1 MPARRIL
8 SLWFPRLAAERVL
21 RTEGPALPV
30 PLAVVEDRNGAQV
43 LASLTAE
50 AQAAGLSP
58 GMGLRDATA
67 ICPALLTR
75 PAHPQ
80 AEAAFLRALRR
91 WAGKFSPWVAEEP
104 PDGLVIDITGCAH
117 LFGGEAALLAEA
129 EADCTR
135 LGLTMRAGLA
145 DTPGAAWA
153 LARHAGSTPAP
164 PRTGDAIVAD
174 ARATRSRAAR
184 RRGSGPPPPE
194 GPATTPLPQGVVATP
209 GHLRQALGGLPVAAL
224 RLPPDTVADLA
235 RLGLRRIDDLAALPR
250 AALSRRFGLHV
261 RRRLDQALGLDPEPI
276 SPARDDLHFA
286 ARLTLPDPI
295 GLLDDVQAGVDRI
308 LPVLCA
314 RLAGQGRG
322 ARRLRIEAFRCDGR
336 VERFEVGFARPAA
349 TPPMMRD
356 LIALKLPALDAG
368 PGIDRLRIEATQTEP
383 LHQGRH
389 PGPRLD
395 GGVAAGPR
403 TAALALEDLI
413 GRLGARL
420 GMEAVT
426 RLHPADTH
434 IPEKSAQ
441 VLTAAWSA
449 PAHPPWPAPRAPR
462 PLVIF
467 RPEPVD
473 APASP
478 ALPDRFRW
486 RRRDLAVAQA
496 TGPER
501 LAPEWWLDDPAWRS
515 GARDYW
521 RVQTAQGIRLW
532 LFYAHGAEIS
542 GGWFCQGAFA

>member
-1 MPARRIL
+1 MPQARIL
-8 SLWFPRLAAERVL
+8 SLWFPRLAAERAL
-21 RTEGPALPV
+21 RGAGHALPV
-30 PLAVVEDRNGAQV
+30 ALAVVADVNGAQV
-43 LASLTAE
+43 LASVTAE

-58 GMGLRDATA
+58 GMGLRDASA
-67 ICPALLTR
+67 ICPALVTR
-75 PAHPQ
+75 PADPQ

-91 WAGKFSPWVAEEP
+91 WAGKFSPRVAEEP
-104 PDGLVIDITGCAH
+104 PDGLMIDITGCAH
-117 LFGGEAALLAEA
+117 LFGGEPALLAEA
-129 EADCTR
+129 EADCAR
-135 LGLTMRAGLA
+135 LGLTLRAGLA

-153 LARHAGSTPAP
+153 LARHAGRGPVAARS
-164 PRTGDAIVAD
+164 GDAIVSD

-184 RRGSGPPPPE
+184 RRPAPPE
-194 GPATTPLPQGVVATP
+194 APGPAATPLPQGVVAAP
-209 GHLRQALGGLPVAAL
+209 GHLRQALAGLPVAAL

-235 RLGLRRIDDLAALPR
+235 RLGLRRIDDLTALPR
-250 AALSRRFGLHV
+250 AALSRRFGTHV
-261 RRRLDQALGLDPEPI
+261 LRRLDQALGIDPEPI

-295 GLLDDVQAGVDRI
+295 GLLADVQAGVDRI

-314 RLAGQGRG
+314 RLAAQGRG
-322 ARRLRIEAFRCDGR
+322 ARRLRLEAFRCDGR
-336 VERFEVGFARPAA
+336 VERADVGFARPAA
-349 TPPMMRD
+349 DPAAMRD

-368 PGIDRLRIEATQTEP
+368 PGIDRLRIEATLTEP

-395 GGVAAGPR
+395 GRTGAGPLG
-403 TAALALEDLI
+403 AARAMDDLI

-434 IPEKSAQ
+434 VPEKSAQ
-441 VLTAAWSA
+441 VLMAAWSA
-449 PAHPPWPAPRAPR
+449 PAPAPWPAPRAPR

-467 RPEPVD
+467 RPEPLD
-473 APASP
+473 APDGP

-486 RRRDLAVAQA
+486 RRRDMAVARA

-521 RVQTAQGIRLW
+521 RVQTEQGDRLW
-532 LFYAHGAEIS
+532 LFYAHGAEMP
-542 GGWFCQGAFA
+542 GGWFCQGSFA